1 MTTTAPASILVVE
14 DSADF
19 RETTVRVL
27 NEGGYQAVSARGA
40 KQALARLRALGP
52 KLALVLTDVNLDG
65 QDGFALAGEVWT
77 LRPDVMILFMSGHDV
92 DVVKSTGVDPTR
104 AAFIQKPFTP
114 AEIARAIA
122 ALLARRDAR
131 GGS

>member
-1 MTTTAPASILVVE
+1 MTTTEPASILVVE

-92 DVVKSTGVDPTR
+92 
-104 AAFIQKPFTP
+104 
-114 AEIARAIA
+114 
-122 ALLARRDAR
+122 
-131 GGS
+131 